1 MRPAVR
7 PAARS
12 PLLPPGPGRG
22 RLTPGGVGAAGAA
35 AALAPALGALGAR
48 LFAYTQVELEVAR
61 ALGAVVPQGASVLL
75 LGEAL
80 KAASYLPKGVS
91 SVTLAAAGEARREV
105 VDLQAQRAGV
115 ALTLVTRDT
124 QGGSDL
130 SFASDVD
137 VVFAKCASD
146 SGLPLSA
153 GLLAEVERRLKPGGV
168 FVFEEGIRGEG
179 LGGLLLSSGATV
191 EDLAALLDAS
201 AFDTSNVEAFNGA
214 GGLYPRALGVAVKA
228 AGEAAGTQAGGGRGF
243 SSS

>member
-1 MRPAVR
+1 MRHAAVPARR
-7 PAARS
+7 PAASGGGQR
-12 PLLPPGPGRG
+12 GRG
-22 RLTPGGVGAAGAA
+22 RLPPGGVGAAGAA

-61 ALGAVVPQGASVLL
+61 ALGAVVPRGATVLL
-75 LGEAL
+75 LGDAL

-91 SVTLAAAGEARREV
+91 SVTLAAAEARPEV

-124 QGGSDL
+124 KGGSDL
-130 SFASDVD
+130 SFASDTPLD
-137 VVFAKCASD
+137 AVFAKCAS
-146 SGLPLSA
+146 GLPLSA
-153 GLLAEVERRLKPGGV
+153 ALLAEVERRLKPGGV
-168 FVFEEGIRGEG
+168 FVFEEGIRGEW
-179 LGGLLLSSGATV
+179 LGGLLSSSGATV
-191 EDLAALLDAS
+191 KDLAALLDAS

-228 AGEAAGTQAGGGRGF
+228 GEVTGTQARGGGGF

>member
-7 PAARS
+7 S
-12 PLLPPGPGRG
+12 PRRGEG

-61 ALGAVVPQGASVLL
+61 ALGAVVPQRASVLL

-124 QGGSDL
+124 KGGSDL

-137 VVFAKCASD
+137 VVFAKCA

-179 LGGLLLSSGATV
+179 LGGLLPSSGATV
-191 EDLAALLDAS
+191 EDLATLLDAS

-243 SSS
+243 SS

>member
-1 MRPAVR
+1 MRHAAVPARR
-7 PAARS
+7 PAA
-12 PLLPPGPGRG
+12 PGGGQRGRG
-22 RLTPGGVGAAGAA
+22 RLPPGGVGAAGAA

-61 ALGAVVPQGASVLL
+61 ALGAVVPRGATVLL
-75 LGEAL
+75 LGDAL

-91 SVTLAAAGEARREV
+91 SVTLAAAEARPEV

-124 QGGSDL
+124 KGGSDL
-130 SFASDVD
+130 SFASDTPLD
-137 VVFAKCASD
+137 AVFAKCAS
-146 SGLPLSA
+146 GLPLSA
-153 GLLAEVERRLKPGGV
+153 ALLAEVERRLKPGGV
-168 FVFEEGIRGEG
+168 FVFEEGIRGEW
-179 LGGLLLSSGATV
+179 LGGLLSSSGATV
-191 EDLAALLDAS
+191 KDLAALLDAS

-228 AGEAAGTQAGGGRGF
+228 GEVTGTQARGRGGF